1 MNKFVFYKYQGN
13 GNDFIIIDSRNND
26 SYKRLISNNNFKV
39 KKFCDRNFGIGAD
52 GIIFIV
58 KANNDNDSRMIIFNS
73 DGSEAEMCGNG
84 IRCMIEYLHNQENSQ
99 FNKSEYR
106 VETKAGLKVAKYN
119 SGKITV
125 KMGKPIFENNLIPT
139 TMKKTINE
147 LPSEEFNYENFNA
160 QGYAVSMGNPHL
172 IFFVED
178 LTLISH
184 KELGPI
190 FENNN
195 LFPEKTNVHFC
206 QIINS
211 QKIIVK
217 IWERGAGSTL
227 ACGTGACAI
236 HVAARKLSRCNA
248 KTSIILPGGEL
259 IIKWDNNDD
268 EVLMTGIAKN
278 VFKGSFTIT

>member
-139 TMKKTINE
+139 TMKKSINE

-178 LTLISH
+178 LNLISH

-211 QKIIVK
+211 ERIIVK
-217 IWERGAGSTL
+217 VWERGVGSTL

-236 HVAARKLSRCNA
+236 HVAARKLSRCEA

-259 IIKWDNNDD
+259 LIDWDNTNN
-268 EVLMTGIAKN
+268 EVLMTGIAKK
-278 VFKGSFTIT
+278 VFKGSFTLT

>member
-139 TMKKTINE
+139 TMKKSINE

-211 QKIIVK
+211 EKIIVK
-217 IWERGAGSTL
+217 VWERGVGSTL

-236 HVAARKLSRCNA
+236 HVAARMLSRCEA

-259 IIKWDNNDD
+259 LIDWDNTNN
-268 EVLMTGIAKN
+268 EVLMTGIAKK
-278 VFKGSFTIT
+278 VFKGSFTLT

>member
-1 MNKFVFYKYQGN
+1 MNKFEFYKYQGN
-13 GNDFIIIDSRNND
+13 GNDFIIIDSRRND
-26 SYKRLISNNNFKV
+26 SYNRLISNNNFNV
-39 KKFCDRNFGIGAD
+39 KNLCDRNFGIGAD
-52 GIIFIV
+52 GIIFIL
-58 KANNDNDSRMIIFNS
+58 KAEFNSNTRMIIFNS

-84 IRCMIEYLHNQENSQ
+84 IRCMIEYLNNQENSLI
-99 FNKSEYR
+99 NKSEYR
-106 VETKAGLKVAKYN
+106 IETKAGLKVAKYN

-125 KMGKPIFENNLIPT
+125 RMGKPIFKNKLIPT
-139 TMKKTINE
+139 IINKNINE
-147 LPSEEFNYENFNA
+147 LPTDEFDYENFNS
-160 QGYAVSMGNPHL
+160 QGYAVGMGNPHL

-178 LTLISH
+178 LDLISH
-184 KELGPI
+184 KELGPV

-236 HVAARKLSRCNA
+236 HVAARKLSKCES

-259 IIKWDNNDD
+259 FIEWNNTDD
-268 EVLMTGIAKN
+268 EVLMTGIAKK
-278 VFKGSFTIT
+278 VFKGSFTLT

>member
-139 TMKKTINE
+139 TMKKSINE

-211 QKIIVK
+211 EKIIVK
-217 IWERGAGSTL
+217 VWERGVGSTL

-236 HVAARKLSRCNA
+236 HVAARKLSRCEA

-259 IIKWDNNDD
+259 LIEWNNIND
-268 EVLMTGIAKN
+268 EVLMTGIANK
-278 VFKGSFTIT
+278 VFKGSVTLT

>member
-1 MNKFVFYKYQGN
+1 MNKFDFYKYQGN

-139 TMKKTINE
+139 TMKKSINE

-211 QKIIVK
+211 EKIIVK
-217 IWERGAGSTL
+217 VWERGVGSTL

-236 HVAARKLSRCNA
+236 HVAARKLSRCEA

-259 IIKWDNNDD
+259 LIDWDNTNN
-268 EVLMTGIAKN
+268 EVLMTGIAKK
-278 VFKGSFTIT
+278 VFKGSFTLT

>member
-1 MNKFVFYKYQGN
+1 MNKFDFYKYQGN
-13 GNDFIIIDSRNND
+13 GNDFIIIDSRNNNLF
-26 SYKRLISNNNFKV
+26 SSLLSIKSFNI
-39 KKFCDRNFGIGAD
+39 KKLCDRNFGIGAD

-58 KANNDNDSRMIIFNS
+58 NPDYDNDSRMIIFNS

-84 IRCMIEYLHNQENSQ
+84 IRCMIEYLNNQENSQ
-99 FNKSEYR
+99 INKSEYR
-106 VETKAGLKVAKYN
+106 IETKSGLKVAKYN

-125 KMGKPIFENNLIPT
+125 RMGKPIFENKLIPT
-139 TMKKTINE
+139 IMNKNINE
-147 LPSEEFNYENFNA
+147 LLTDEFNYENFNI
-160 QGYAVSMGNPHL
+160 QGYAVGMGNPHL

-178 LTLISH
+178 LDLISH
-184 KELGPI
+184 EELGPV

-211 QKIIVK
+211 KKIIVK
-217 IWERGAGSTL
+217 VWERGAGSTL

-236 HVAARKLSRCNA
+236 HVAARKLSRCEA

-259 IIKWDNNDD
+259 FIEWNNIND
-268 EVLMTGIAKN
+268 EVLMTGIANK
-278 VFKGSFTIT
+278 VFKGSFTLT